1 MKTTTTPP
9 SGGCLGI
16 IFAHAQK
23 ALDKCLEKRK
33 RSWAQGFY
41 IRASAAT
48 VWPFCCMTRCGFSL
62 ASLQKGQN
70 WAGLMTGGC
79 FGEGGALE
87 AAGVLGVRVFVSR
100 GVEP

>member
-1 MKTTTTPP
+1 MPREEEAL
-9 SGGCLGI
+9 LGPRVL
-16 IFAHAQK
+16 HTG
-23 ALDKCLEKRK
+23 L
-33 RSWAQGFY
+33 
-41 IRASAAT
+41 
-48 VWPFCCMTRCGFSL
+48 CCHRVAVLLYDMLRILL